1 MCGPFVFQASGR
13 RMTPEGCVAAG
24 VGFRPAFNGPC
35 RWMAFP
41 MNARN
46 RNTAPVE
53 VQDWWSGGEVV
64 PLELSGT
71 EQGVF
76 VRREGSGPSMTL
88 LHGFPSSSHDWAKIA
103 PALAERYALT
113 MPDLL
118 GFGASSKPREHR
130 YSLLEQADLVEALWE
145 HEGIESTV
153 VVAHDYSVSVAQEF
167 LTRRAAGTLAVDL
180 RALHF
185 INGGIYPDLHRPQP
199 TQVALLDHGARAADK
214 RRDER
219 RGVHG
224 RPRADVPG
232 GVRLDCRRR
241 RDLAEL
247 PPAQRT
253 EERASPDPLHRGP
266 PRARRALDA
275 GTPDDRRA
283 AHLRVGNARPGLRRA
298 HGRAHPRAT
307 PGRTVHG
314 AGGRCALATAR
325 GTGARG
331 GRATGP
337 AALETSSPL
346 SRPALAGL
354 LSHGRTGFA
363 VTRSLV

>member
-1 MCGPFVFQASGR
+1 
-13 RMTPEGCVAAG
+13 
-24 VGFRPAFNGPC
+24 
-35 RWMAFP
+35 
-41 MNARN
+41 
-46 RNTAPVE
+46 VE
-53 VQDWWSGGEVV
+53 VQDWWSGGELV

-145 HEGIESTV
+145 REGIESTV
-153 VVAHDYSVSVAQEF
+153 VVAHDYSVSVAQEL

-185 INGGIYPDLHRPQP
+185 MNGGVYPDLHRPQP
-199 TQVALLDHGARAADK
+199 VQVALLDPEQGPQISAAMNG
-214 RRDER
+214 EVFMA
-219 RGVHG
+219 GLAPTFPEG
-224 RPRADVPG
+224 T
-232 GVRLDCRRR
+232 RLGCRRR

-253 EERASPDPLHRGP
+253 AEHAPPDPLHRGP
-266 PRARRALDA
+266 PRERRALDA
-275 GTPDDRRA
+275 GTRNDRRA
-283 AHLRVGNARPGLRRA
+283 ADLRLGNARPGL
-298 HGRAHPRAT
+298 
-307 PGRTVHG
+307 
-314 AGGRCALATAR
+314 
-325 GTGARG
+325 
-331 GRATGP
+331 
-337 AALETSSPL
+337 
-346 SRPALAGL
+346 
-354 LSHGRTGFA
+354 
-363 VTRSLV
+363 